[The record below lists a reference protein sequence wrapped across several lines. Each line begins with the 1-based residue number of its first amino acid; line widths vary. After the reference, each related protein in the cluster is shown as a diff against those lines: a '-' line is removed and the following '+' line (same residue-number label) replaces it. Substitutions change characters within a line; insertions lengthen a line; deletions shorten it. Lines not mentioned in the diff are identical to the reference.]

1 MGSRIRGVAVV
12 IVVLAV
18 GAYLGSALYQWVAAP
33 GLVPAAP
40 GRTPV
45 VGERVRVEVLNGGG
59 RDLMARAATE
69 QLRGHGFDVVH
80 YGNHPDCCRD
90 SSVVI
95 DRVGNLTWARSV
107 ADALGIREVRSE
119 PDSNLYLDV
128 SVVVGTTWDP
138 PGAEARE
145 AADTLRWWDP
155 RRLFRRPGAPAP
167 GPGERLA
174 DPGDD
179 TRGGE

>member
-1 MGSRIRGVAVV
+1 MGTRIRGVAVV
-12 IVVLAV
+12 VVVLAV

-40 GRTPV
+40 GRAPV

-59 RDLMARAATE
+59 RDQMARAATE
-69 QLRGHGFDVVH
+69 QLRDQGFDVVH
-80 YGNHPDCCRD
+80 YGNHRDCCRD

-138 PGAEARE
+138 PGAEPRE

-155 RRLFRRPGAPAP
+155 RRLFRRPGATP

-174 DPGDD
+174 DPGES
-179 TRGGE
+179 RGGA